1 MRKYGVLTFAKFQKE
16 FYEKLE
22 NDGFKIYYKIP
33 NPPEMIDILVVRSK
47 TLVNRDLVHQLPNLQ
62 CVITATHGK
71 DHVDEFYL
79 LERGIQFYTTPVQ
92 SEDVAQGVM
101 GYVFAHATRLLEGD
115 RSMKQ
120 SQWNKKKLIG
130 VRIQGK
136 TLGIIGYG
144 KIGKYVE
151 QLAQALKMK
160 VVIYD
165 PYVKK
170 TTVSFPQLLEIS
182 DYITIHV
189 PLNEETRCMIGEVE
203 ISQMKDGA
211 YLINTA
217 RGEIIDER
225 ALLKALNEGKLSGA
239 GLDVYKKQPPFND
252 DVTKQLIEHP
262 KVIATPHSIGQT
274 IEALQEK
281 GESVIK
287 IIKRE
292 LETSKKHLKRY

>member
-1 MRKYGVLTFAKFQKE
+1 MRKYGVLILAKFQKE
-16 FYEKLE
+16 FYDRLGD
-22 NDGFKIYYKIP
+22 DGFRIYHEIP

-47 TLVNRDLVHQLPNLQ
+47 TMVNRDLVRRLPNLQ

-71 DHVDEFYL
+71 DHVDECCL

-101 GYVFAHATRLLEGD
+101 GYIFAHATRLVEGD

-120 SQWNKKKLIG
+120 SQWNKNKLIG

-144 KIGKYVE
+144 TIGKYVE
-151 QLAQALKMK
+151 KLAQALKMK
-160 VVIYD
+160 VRIYD
-165 PYVKK
+165 PYVKE
-170 TTVSFPQLLEIS
+170 TTVSLPQLLEAS

-189 PLNEETRCMIGEVE
+189 PLNGETRRMIGERE

-217 RGEIIDER
+217 RGEIIDEQ
-225 ALLKALNEGKLSGA
+225 ALLKALKEGKLSGA
-239 GLDVYKKQPPFND
+239 GLDVYEQQPPFKD
-252 DVTKQLIEHP
+252 DITKQLIEHP

-292 LETSKKHLKRY
+292 RETYKNT

>member
-1 MRKYGVLTFAKFQKE
+1 MRRYGVLILAKFRKE
-16 FYEKLE
+16 FYDKLE
-22 NDGFKIYYKIP
+22 DDSIRVYYEIP
-33 NPPEMIDILVVRSK
+33 NSPEIIDILVVRSK
-47 TLVNRDLVHQLPNLQ
+47 TIVNRDLVRQLPNLQ

-71 DHVDEFYL
+71 DHVDECYL
-79 LERGIQFYTTPVQ
+79 LERKIQFYTIPVQ

-101 GYVFAHATRLLEGD
+101 GYIFAHATRLIEGD

-120 SQWNKKKLIG
+120 SQWNKNKIIG

-144 KIGKYVE
+144 AIGKYVKK
-151 QLAQALKMK
+151 LAQALKMK
-160 VVIYD
+160 VRIYD
-165 PYVKK
+165 PYVTEK
-170 TTVSFPQLLEIS
+170 TVSLPQLLETS
-182 DYITIHV
+182 DYVTIHV
-189 PLNEETRCMIGEVE
+189 PLNEETKGMIGERE

-217 RGEIIDER
+217 RGEIIDESV
-225 ALLKALNEGKLSGA
+225 LLKALKEGKLGGA
-239 GLDVYKKQPPFND
+239 GLDVYEQQPPFKD
-252 DVTKQLIEHP
+252 DITKQLIEHP

-281 GESVIK
+281 GESVIN

-292 LETSKKHLKRY
+292 LETSKNT

>member
-1 MRKYGVLTFAKFQKE
+1 MRKYGVLILAKFQKE
-16 FYEKLE
+16 FYDRLGD
-22 NDGFKIYYKIP
+22 DGFRIYHEIP

-47 TLVNRDLVHQLPNLQ
+47 TMVNRDLVRRLPNLQ

-71 DHVDEFYL
+71 DHVDECCL

-101 GYVFAHATRLLEGD
+101 GYIFAHATRLVEGD

-120 SQWNKKKLIG
+120 SQWNKNKLIG

-136 TLGIIGYG
+136 TLGTIGYG
-144 KIGKYVE
+144 TIGKYVE
-151 QLAQALKMK
+151 KLAQALKMK
-160 VVIYD
+160 VRIYD
-165 PYVKK
+165 PYVKE
-170 TTVSFPQLLEIS
+170 TTVSLPQLLEAS

-189 PLNEETRCMIGEVE
+189 PLNEETRYMIGERE

-217 RGEIIDER
+217 RGEIIDEQ
-225 ALLKALNEGKLSGA
+225 ALLKALKEGKLSGA
-239 GLDVYKKQPPFND
+239 GLDVYEQQPPFKNNI
-252 DVTKQLIEHP
+252 TKQLIEHP

-292 LETSKKHLKRY
+292 RETYKNT

>member
-1 MRKYGVLTFAKFQKE
+1 MRKYGVLIFAKFQKK
-16 FYEKLE
+16 FYDRLAD
-22 NDGFKIYYKIP
+22 DGLRIYHEIP

-47 TLVNRDLVHQLPNLQ
+47 TLVNRDLVRQLPNLR

-71 DHVDEFYL
+71 DHVDELFL

-92 SEDVAQGVM
+92 SEDVAQGVLS
-101 GYVFAHATRLLEGD
+101 YIFAHATRLMEGD

-120 SQWNKKKLIG
+120 SQWNKNKLVG

-144 KIGKYVE
+144 TIGKYVE
-151 QLAQALKMK
+151 KIALALNMR
-160 VVIYD
+160 VIIYD
-165 PYVKK
+165 PYVKV
-170 TTVSFPQLLEIS
+170 TTVSLPQLLETS

-189 PLNEETRCMIGEVE
+189 PLDEETRCMIGEKE
-203 ISQMKDGA
+203 IKQMKDGA

-225 ALLKALNEGKLSGA
+225 ALLKALKDGKLSGA
-239 GLDVYKKQPPFND
+239 GLDVYKQQPPFKD
-252 DVTKQLIEHP
+252 EITKQLIEHP

-292 LETSKKHLKRY
+292 LETSKNT